1 MLKPSCKSVQWGYS
15 LIELLVGVAILGILA
30 TVAVPKFKTWLN
42 NTQIRNA
49 AESIV
54 NGLQLARA
62 AAVNHNS
69 SAIFVICP
77 ALDSSWDILIA
88 SPTAINQPCAADN
101 AGLPGWQRIQNRA
114 SSEGAKNVKIA
125 MTPTVSRI
133 AAYNSFGA
141 TPTVNPYD
149 GTAFFTQID
158 VDSTILTSSESADLR
173 IILNA
178 GSSRMCSPNAPPSS
192 TSAC

>member
-1 MLKPSCKSVQWGYS
+1 MLKPSSKSVQFGYS

-30 TVAVPKFKTWLN
+30 TVAVPEFKIWIH

-88 SPTAINQPCAADN
+88 SPGANSQPCAADN
-101 AGLPGWQRIQNRA
+101 AGLPGWQRIQNR
-114 SSEGAKNVKIA
+114 SNSDGAKNVNIT
-125 MTPTVSRI
+125 MTAPGTSI
-133 AAYNSFGA
+133 AAYNSFGVLL
-141 TPTVNPYD
+141 PTNPYD

-158 VDSTILTSSESADLR
+158 VDSTILTPQESGDLR